1 MTLGAPAGKRPEN
14 MRFVKL
20 LAALVL
26 LAGAGLVAFAYL
38 GDLSPQQTETRIPV
52 ALDGV
57 TGAQDA
63 AGADG
68 S

>member
-1 MTLGAPAGKRPEN
+1 
-14 MRFVKL
+14 MRIVKL

-38 GDLSPQQTETRIPV
+38 GDLTPRQTETRVPIV
-52 ALDGV
+52 LDGV
-57 TGAQDA
+57 ESDT
-63 AGADG
+63 GADG

>member
-1 MTLGAPAGKRPEN
+1 
-14 MRFVKL
+14 MRIVKL

-38 GDLSPQQTETRIPV
+38 GDLSPRQTEMRVPV
-52 ALDGV
+52 VLDG
-57 TGAQDA
+57 TARPG
-63 AGADG
+63 GADG